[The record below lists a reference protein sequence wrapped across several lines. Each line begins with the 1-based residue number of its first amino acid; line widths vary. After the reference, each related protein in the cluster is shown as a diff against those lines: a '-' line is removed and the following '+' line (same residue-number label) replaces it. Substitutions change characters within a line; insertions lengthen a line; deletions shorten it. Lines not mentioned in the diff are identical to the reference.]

1 MELSGKRVLI
11 TGASR
16 GIGEALAVRFAAAG
30 SRVALVAR
38 SSDAIEKLAERLEG
52 TAHPA
57 DLSDPDVVK
66 GLVDRVERE
75 AGPVDVL
82 VNNAG
87 VDGTGWFPEES
98 HDVIEGVLR
107 LNLSVPVHLCREVV
121 PRMLARGGG
130 HIVNVSSMAGS
141 GTLPG
146 MAAYSASKA
155 GLSHF
160 TAALRADLRGLPIGM
175 TVVEI
180 GTVPTDM
187 LDDAKEY
194 RPTDAGFRRLY
205 RLRLMVDVPRETIAD
220 ATVTAV
226 ERGRRTVWLPRRAA
240 LFPLL
245 AEAPRRIAEALV
257 TGVRHQ
263 P

>member
-1 MELSGKRVLI
+1 MDLSGKRVLI

-16 GIGEALAVRFAAAG
+16 GIGEAMAVRFAAAG
-30 SRVALVAR
+30 ASVALVAR
-38 SSDAIEKLAERLEG
+38 SGDLIEKLAERLHG

-57 DLSDPDVVK
+57 DLSDPEVVA
-66 GLVDRVERE
+66 GLIDRVERE
-75 AGPVDVL
+75 AGPIDVL
-82 VNNAG
+82 VNNAAI
-87 VDGTGWFPEES
+87 DGTGWFPEQS
-98 HDVIEGVLR
+98 HDLIEDVLQ
-107 LNLSVPVHLCREVV
+107 LNLSVPMHLCRDVV

-130 HIVNVSSMAGS
+130 HLVNVSSMAGS
-141 GTLPG
+141 GTMPG
-146 MAAYSASKA
+146 MTAYSATKS

-160 TAALRADLRGLPIGM
+160 TAALRADLRGLPIDT

-194 RPTDAGFRRLY
+194 GPAGAGFKRLY
-205 RLRLMVDVPRETIAD
+205 RLRLMVDLPRETIAD
-220 ATVTAV
+220 AVVTAV
-226 ERGRRTVWLPRRAA
+226 EHGRRTVWLPRRAA

-245 AEAPRRIAEALV
+245 AEAPRRIAELLA
-257 TGVRHQ
+257 TGVRAQ